1 MKQIKTTIVLILMST
16 GVFAQSTLN
25 VSGGGKIIGTNSYD
39 YSIEQMTVVS
49 SFISPS
55 LVITQGVLQPSSSI
69 ATRVVT
75 NTLQKDLKVYPN
87 PSSAIVNIESNFK
100 KSGLLKA
107 ALLDVNGRTV
117 IYDEWNMANGADKN
131 IMDIQRLSEGSYF
144 LRLIF
149 DNEETTFKILKIN

>member
-1 MKQIKTTIVLILMST
+1 MKQIKTTFVLILMST

-39 YSIEQMTVVS
+39 YSIGQMTVVS

-75 NTLQKDLKVYPN
+75 NTLQKDMKVYPN